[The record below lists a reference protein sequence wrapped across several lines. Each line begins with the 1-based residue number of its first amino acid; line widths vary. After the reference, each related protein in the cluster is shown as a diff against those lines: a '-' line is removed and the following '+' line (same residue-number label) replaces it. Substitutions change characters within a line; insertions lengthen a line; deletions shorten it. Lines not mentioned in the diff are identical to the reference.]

1 MASLLTLL
9 GAVLC
14 SLMVSSEVVPQADF
28 DLQALAGKWY
38 LIGIATNDLWFLS
51 FKNFVLMGTATITPT
66 ADGDL
71 ELVYSELSPY
81 DTCYTSYIYANKTEV
96 PGIFTYVTEFW
107 GYAEL
112 CMAYAKYDEYY
123 LTHTTNN
130 RGNESFA
137 VNRLYGRD
145 VELSAEVHEKFRQF
159 SLETGILSENI
170 VILPKNGTF
179 ISCTNKI
186 LTRAVQLI

>member
-1 MASLLTLL
+1 AMASLLTLL

-96 PGIFTYVTEFW
+96 PGIFTYVTEC
-107 GYAEL
+107 E
-112 CMAYAKYDEYY
+112 C
-123 LTHTTNN
+123 THTQRTMNYFSIPIFTSLICRFTS
-130 RGNESFA
+130 RGFT
-137 VNRLYGRD
+137 GRD

-170 VILPKNGTF
+170 GSDVMVYVHVRK
-179 ISCTNKI
+179 
-186 LTRAVQLI
+186 LINMTHPVSYCAFL